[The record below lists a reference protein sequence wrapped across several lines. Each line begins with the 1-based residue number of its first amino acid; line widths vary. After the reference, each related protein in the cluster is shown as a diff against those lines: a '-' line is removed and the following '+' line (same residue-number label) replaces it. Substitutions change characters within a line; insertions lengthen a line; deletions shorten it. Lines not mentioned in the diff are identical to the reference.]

1 MNETQT
7 VYVGFHEQHD
17 AGAYK
22 NSKKCEFDVEVLW
35 NPNYRDFR
43 NDVADEINSD
53 VEFKQFG
60 NTLQA
65 NRVTLYKCTT
75 DGSRGERLVSR
86 NFQEDGTNEIFAL
99 IAQPVQKQDTK
110 QGGGN
115 TVGKLVCVVVC
126 LVVLSTIMYVLCR
139 LHCFFSRSVY
149 VRKRSS

>member
-1 MNETQT
+1 MNLLSGPKTEVQTRRIT
-7 VYVGFHEQHD
+7 VYVEYDGKDYEKFTRK
-17 AGAYK
+17 Y
-22 NSKKCEFDVEVLW
+22 EFDVDVLC

-75 DGSRGERLVSR
+75 DWSRGERLNSR
-86 NFQEDGTNEIFAL
+86 NFQADGVYEMFAL

-110 QGGGN
+110 EGGGGEEEGKECQ
-115 TVGKLVCVVVC
+115 GKLACCGCVSVSVSCVCV
-126 LVVLSTIMYVLCR
+126 
-139 LHCFFSRSVY
+139 
-149 VRKRSS
+149 